1 MPACADASTAGT
13 MSEKPL
19 VLVIGATGKTGS
31 SVVEGL
37 LRDGSFRIAA
47 AIRLASVSKPA
58 AEHLRAKGVE
68 IRLADIQN
76 DSVDKLKEI
85 LSGVD
90 VLISAVTWKLILEQ
104 KAVLSAA
111 KEAGV
116 KRVVP
121 CDFASPGAKG
131 IRNLHDQKLR
141 IREFVQKLGV
151 GYTFIDVGWWMQLI
165 LPLRTGNLSPAK
177 FLSWRFEGSG
187 DKKVLVTDL
196 KHIGDYVARIIK
208 DERTLDQYVI
218 IWEDEVTL
226 KQAREIGEKASGEE
240 DALKAQRIPLS
251 PDEILKLAA
260 AAMGEF
266 QRTQNIHAMLA
277 WIWNQYQHSIHIL
290 GENSLENAKALG
302 ALDSATSNGVVGA
315 HFRVGKKI
323 GEGSFGVVFEGTN
336 MLNNQPVAIKFEPRK
351 SEAPQLRDEYRSYR
365 TLNGTP
371 GVPQVHYFGQEGL
384 HNVLVIDLLGPNLE
398 DLFDMCGRKFTIKT
412 VCMAAKQM
420 VTRVQAI
427 HEKSLI
433 YRDIKPDNFLIGVP
447 GSKTANTIHI
457 IDFGMAKHYR
467 DPKTKV
473 HIPYRERKSLSGT
486 ARYMSIN
493 THLGREQSRRDDLE
507 SLGHVFMYFLR
518 GGLPWQGLR
527 AATNKQKYEKIGEK
541 KQSTPIEEL
550 CEGFPEEFAIYMN
563 YVRKLG
569 FEETPDYDFLRE
581 LFSKVLK
588 TLGEPEDGV
597 FDWMLLN
604 GGKGWEAGHTPST
617 LLAQAHANA
626 GAPHTPHREH
636 RSRGDHHRRSRQA
649 LQEGTQSPSS
659 PLVLAPTPAH
669 VKTSSRRAQDASR
682 GGSREHVSVQPLAP
696 QSRRQSH
703 QQPRGERDSTGLNAP
718 HPYATAPSPGGYRP
732 TAYGRS
738 SPVPPSGANALQSVP
753 ANGASGVNT
762 SDSFMYGGQA
772 AQPKNGTASRDG
784 TTTAGTAANRGEV
797 ANGGGMRGV
806 SGYGREQMERDGEQ
820 DDHHGGG
827 RKKGFWAAFCCRA

>member
-1 MPACADASTAGT
+1 MTTPHVIAS
-13 MSEKPL
+13 
-19 VLVIGATGKTGS
+19 S
-31 SVVEGL
+31 S
-37 LRDGSFRIAA
+37 A
-47 AIRLASVSKPA
+47 
-58 AEHLRAKGVE
+58 H
-68 IRLADIQN
+68 
-76 DSVDKLKEI
+76 
-85 LSGVD
+85 
-90 VLISAVTWKLILEQ
+90 
-104 KAVLSAA
+104 
-111 KEAGV
+111 
-116 KRVVP
+116 
-121 CDFASPGAKG
+121 
-131 IRNLHDQKLR
+131 
-141 IREFVQKLGV
+141 
-151 GYTFIDVGWWMQLI
+151 
-165 LPLRTGNLSPAK
+165 
-177 FLSWRFEGSG
+177 
-187 DKKVLVTDL
+187 
-196 KHIGDYVARIIK
+196 
-208 DERTLDQYVI
+208 
-218 IWEDEVTL
+218 
-226 KQAREIGEKASGEE
+226 
-240 DALKAQRIPLS
+240 
-251 PDEILKLAA
+251 
-260 AAMGEF
+260 
-266 QRTQNIHAMLA
+266 
-277 WIWNQYQHSIHIL
+277 HS
-290 GENSLENAKALG
+290 SQ
-302 ALDSATSNGVVGA
+302 SATSNGVVGN

-398 DLFDMCGRKFTIKT
+398 DLFDMCNRKFSIKT

-420 VTRVQAI
+420 VTRVQSI

-447 GSKTANTIHI
+447 GTKTANTIHI

-581 LFSKVLK
+581 LFTKVLK

-604 GGKGWEAGHTPST
+604 GGKGWEASHTSA
-617 LLAQAHANA
+617 LLASAH
-626 GAPHTPHREH
+626 GGTPTPHREH
-636 RSRGDHHRRSRQA
+636 RRDRDRPHRSSRNA
-649 LQEGTQSPSS
+649 LQEGTSPSS

-669 VKTSSRRAQDASR
+669 VKGSTRRPHDASR

-696 QSRRQSH
+696 QSRRQS
-703 QQPRGERDSTGLNAP
+703 QQQVARAERDSGLVAPP
-718 HPYATAPSPGGYRP
+718 HPYAAPGSSGGYR
-732 TAYGRS
+732 TNAYGRQ
-738 SPVPPSGANALQSVP
+738 SPVPPNGTPGANGSGLLQQP
-753 ANGASGVNT
+753 NN
-762 SDSFMYGGQA
+762 SDSFMYGQGA
-772 AQPKNGTASRDG
+772 AKNGTASREG
-784 TTTAGTAANRGEV
+784 TTTAGTRQEGTNGQARGMV
-797 ANGGGMRGV
+797 
-806 SGYGREQMERDGEQ
+806 YDREQMERVGEQ
-820 DDHHGGG
+820 DEHGMG